1 MRAPVRRL
9 TKDEIIWLAEHTCRH
24 RHTFL
29 SHYNCYLEENP
40 KDAPF
45 YERIG
50 FLDIEATGLK
60 GNWDFILC
68 YCLKKLDGDILGR
81 YVSTRE
87 IRSYKFD
94 RQITEELIRDISG
107 FHRIIV
113 YYGGDRRFDV
123 PFIRTRAE
131 RWGLEFPAYR
141 DHWITDVYDLAKA
154 KLCLHRT
161 RLENV
166 CNLLNIP
173 AKEHRLD
180 PDIWQ
185 KAQAG
190 HEKSLAWI
198 FEHCREDVISL
209 EGAWKRLRKYSY
221 ARGKRSM

>member
-9 TKDEIIWLAEHTCRH
+9 TKEEIIWLAEHTCRH
-24 RHTFL
+24 RHTYL
-29 SHYNCYLEENP
+29 THYNCYLEENP

-45 YERIG
+45 YERVG

-68 YCLKKLDGDILGR
+68 YCIKELDGDVLGR
-81 YVSTRE
+81 HVSTRE
-87 IRSYKFD
+87 IRAYKFD
-94 RQITEELIRDISG
+94 SRITKELIRDISG

-166 CNLLNIP
+166 CNLLKIP

-190 HEKSLAWI
+190 HDESLQWI
-198 FEHCREDVISL
+198 FEHCREDVVSL
-209 EGAWKRLRKYSY
+209 EGAWKRLRKYTY
-221 ARGKRSM
+221 ARGKRSL